1 MANSTAATSGRDPI
15 PERFAS
21 YEEAGEFWDNHS
33 TDDYEDLVQDVEVEF
48 DGRRR
53 RFFVEVQEDTFWR
66 ARALAK
72 SRQQSLEEMLH
83 QLLESEL
90 AKVAAP

>member
-1 MANSTAATSGRDPI
+1 MATNGKRDPI
-15 PERFAS
+15 PESFAS

-33 TDDYEDLVQDVEVEF
+33 PSDYEDLLEEVEVEF
-48 DGRRR
+48 VGGES
-53 RFFVEVQEDTFWR
+53 RFFVEVQKDLFWR

-72 SRQQSLEEMLH
+72 TREQSLEEMIH

-90 AKVAAP
+90 EKAPAL